1 MAHSNIGTTGSGT
14 AILSLDQLQ
23 LTNIVRLPTGRGMA
37 ASFQK
42 VTLVNIYA
50 LSGAERRE
58 REQVF
63 ATKVP

>member
-1 MAHSNIGTTGSGT
+1 
-14 AILSLDQLQ
+14 
-23 LTNIVRLPTGRGMA
+23 MA